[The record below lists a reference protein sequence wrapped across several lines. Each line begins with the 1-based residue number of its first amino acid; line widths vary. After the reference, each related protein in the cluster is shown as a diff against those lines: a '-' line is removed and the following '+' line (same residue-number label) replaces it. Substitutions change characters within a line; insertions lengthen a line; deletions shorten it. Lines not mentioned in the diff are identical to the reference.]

1 MQASA
6 GNSPSGRD
14 RTLSIKPLLSANDV
28 DSVQSDISTKIGYLT
43 MDPKSGLAGGLNQ
56 MQIVEEEALSSGR
69 QSA

>member
-1 MQASA
+1 M
-6 GNSPSGRD
+6 
-14 RTLSIKPLLSANDV
+14 SIKPLLSANDV

-56 MQIVEEEALSSGR
+56 MQIVEEEAISSGR